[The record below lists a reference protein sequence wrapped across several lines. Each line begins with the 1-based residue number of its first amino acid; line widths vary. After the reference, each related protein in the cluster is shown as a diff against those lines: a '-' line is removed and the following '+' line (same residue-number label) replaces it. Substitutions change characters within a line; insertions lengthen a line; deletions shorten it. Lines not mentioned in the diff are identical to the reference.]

1 MGLSAAQL
9 ANQARLRA
17 RAAVSKYYDGALVSD
32 DELHPLTTRNVCL
45 RTQVRP
51 ILVLSDELHT
61 PVLTHNV
68 CLNIHLSAQL
78 PFPVA
83 EHTSGFNAA
92 WQDFQQMI

>member
-45 RTQVRP
+45 RTQVSP
-51 ILVLSDELHT
+51 SLALSNRLH
-61 PVLTHNV
+61 PHPPARAHNV
-68 CLNIHLSAQL
+68 CLETLMIDLHSCPLAEQSAGLSC
-78 PFPVA
+78 
-83 EHTSGFNAA
+83 
-92 WQDFQQMI
+92 